1 MATTETAIVDA
12 SALQK
17 YDRRANGSP
26 PPLSTKPPSKKLKRD
41 QMLNERLNSL
51 GEEAAK
57 NPDPRF
63 RELLQRIQVD
73 TNLVQSFDMRS
84 DRPLD
89 AIEEEQLKLRQ
100 QSAGQNA
107 VSRGPQTLLEMC
119 GPKFE
124 DFVIYLQDLLEE
136 KDYGLSKA
144 KVRKLSCPAD
154 ISLSLSLLSRWTNP
168 NGSLTTRKNTPSSCR
183 RTGSRSKQPTENTKC
198 SGRQPATALL
208 IILSLRSTS

>member
-1 MATTETAIVDA
+1 MATTETAIADA

-17 YDRRANGSP
+17 YDRRANGS

-51 GEEAAK
+51 SEEAAK

-73 TNLVQSFDMRS
+73 TSLVQSFDMRS

-107 VSRGPQTLLEMC
+107 ASRGPQTLLEMC

-136 KDYGLSKA
+136 KDYGLAKA
-144 KVRKLSCPAD
+144 KVRKPSSATG
-154 ISLSLSLLSRWTNP
+154 ISPYFPLLSYWTNP
-168 NGSLTTRKNTPSSCR
+168 NGSLTTRKSTPNSFR
-183 RTGSRSKQPTENTKC
+183 RTGSRSKPPIENTRC
-198 SGRQPATALL
+198 SGRRPATALL
-208 IILSLRSTS
+208 IISSLRSTS